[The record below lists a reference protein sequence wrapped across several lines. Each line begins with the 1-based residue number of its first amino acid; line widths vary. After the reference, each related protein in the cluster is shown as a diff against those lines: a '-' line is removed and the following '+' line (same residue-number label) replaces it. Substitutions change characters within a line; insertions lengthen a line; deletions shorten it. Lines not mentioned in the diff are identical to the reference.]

1 MLEPFIKIN
10 DNGGTPSKINDN
22 GGTPSKIN
30 DNGGT
35 PSQINDNGGTPS
47 QIKDNGR
54 LSLTNNPSECTLTVD
69 LLWHKLSKT

>member
-1 MLEPFIKIN
+1 MVELPPKLTIMVEPFIKIN

-35 PSQINDNGGTPS
+35 PSKIN
-47 QIKDNGR
+47 DNGR
-54 LSLTNNPSECTLTVD
+54 LSLTNNPSECTITVD
-69 LLWHKLSKT
+69 VL